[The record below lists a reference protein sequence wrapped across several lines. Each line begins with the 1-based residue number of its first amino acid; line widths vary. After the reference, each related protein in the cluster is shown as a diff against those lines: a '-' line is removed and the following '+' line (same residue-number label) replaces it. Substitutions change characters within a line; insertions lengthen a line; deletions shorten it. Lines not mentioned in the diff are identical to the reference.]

1 MHRQDDAQLHMSPI
15 PEDGEYSL
23 ESILAEYGK
32 GGRQPAQTA
41 PPAADSSHEPAPAAE
56 NPMPTPQPEEIT
68 TRLPKTEK
76 KSKTRKWKEKRQDTA
91 EFPVIRTAPA
101 EKPAKPAPPPPPEPE
116 EELPPDRVSL
126 KHVMHDT
133 VDAVLAENDDGIL
146 EPPLT
151 LK

>member
-32 GGRQPAQTA
+32 GGRQPAQTQPA
-41 PPAADSSHEPAPAAE
+41 PAADSSPEPVPAAE
-56 NPMPTPQPEEIT
+56 EHVPATQPEEIT
-68 TRLPKTEK
+68 TELPKPAK
-76 KSKTRKWKEKRQDTA
+76 KSKTRKWREKRQDTA

-116 EELPPDRVSL
+116 EELPPDRV
-126 KHVMHDT
+126 
-133 VDAVLAENDDGIL
+133 
-146 EPPLT
+146 
-151 LK
+151 